1 MKRARRLSAIPLIIM
16 VTACSPARPPA
27 VVPDATTPTRLADA
41 DRLIRAG
48 CLDCLVEAFGEY
60 DLMRGIPAARAVA
73 TAGAIRAA
81 ALIALRE
88 RELGH
93 ADDGYL
99 RRARELLAASSPDL
113 AESLAVLLDVIDAM
127 PNGGAGSARTPTS
140 DTDLDRM
147 ARLRINADAWR
158 ARLLALAP
166 DDELSAYTYLSF
178 VCATTAP
185 QSQTIDDLVAPVG
198 PWRDTPLIGFKRAI
212 CRRSDAPG
220 LASLLAADPRFIEI
234 KYLQGLFAVGEAP
247 RVGLSGKLDEADRLL
262 REVYEWRTEW
272 PSLTQ
277 SIANIAMTSE
287 DYDRALIFYTHTL
300 DVEPNAVD
308 SLLGKIRALTF
319 VGRPA
324 DAVAVADTLLT
335 RNWFVGDAR
344 YWRALNL
351 TELERF
357 DVAWSDIEAAARLLL
372 NADVPKLA
380 GLIAYRRHQ
389 LEVSRGRFELSLSRN
404 TNDCET
410 HFYLGVVLAEL
421 GVWDRTADVLANAAI
436 CLQNNE
442 ARYLDEIA
450 EIRRSTEPP
459 ARKDGKLRRREQY
472 IAKGRRQI
480 ATSFFNVAVASF
492 NLQRRDAA
500 REYAEKVVADEQF
513 GERAREIL
521 SRLKM

>member
-1 MKRARRLSAIPLIIM
+1 M
-16 VTACSPARPPA
+16 VAACSAARPPA
-27 VVPDATTPTRLADA
+27 VVPDATIPTRLADA

-48 CLDCLVEAFGEY
+48 CLDCLVEAYGEY
-60 DLMRGIPAARAVA
+60 DLMRGIPAARDAA

-93 ADDGYL
+93 ADEGYL
-99 RRARELLAASSPDL
+99 RRARDLLSASAADP
-113 AESLAVLLDVIDAM
+113 AGSLVVMLDVIDAM
-127 PNGGAGSARTPTS
+127 PNAGAGSARTPTS
-140 DTDLDRM
+140 DIDLDRM
-147 ARLRINADAWR
+147 SRLRINADAWR
-158 ARLLALAP
+158 ARLSALAP

-178 VCATTAP
+178 ACATTPP
-185 QSQTIDDLVAPVG
+185 QSETIDDLVAPVG
-198 PWRDTPLIGFKRAI
+198 PWRATPLIAFKRAI
-212 CRRSDAPG
+212 CRRADAG
-220 LASLLAADPRFIEI
+220 SLGSLLAADPRFIEV

-247 RVGLSGKLDEADRLL
+247 RVGLSSKLDDADRLFS
-262 REVYEWRTEW
+262 EVYAWRTEW
-272 PSLTQ
+272 PALTQ

-287 DYDRALIFYTHTL
+287 DYERALTFYTRTL

-324 DAVAVADTLLT
+324 DAIAAADTLLA

-351 TELERF
+351 SELERV
-357 DVAWSDIEAAARLLL
+357 DEAWSDIEAAARLVV

-389 LEVSRGRFELSLSRN
+389 LEVSRSRFELSLSRN
-404 TNDCET
+404 ANDCET

-436 CLQNNE
+436 CLENNE
-442 ARYLDEIA
+442 ARYLEQIA
-450 EIRRSTEPP
+450 AIRGSSEPV
-459 ARKDGKLRRREQY
+459 ARKESKIRRREQY
-472 IAKGRRQI
+472 IEKGRRQI

-500 REYAEKVVADEQF
+500 RAYAEKVVADEQF
-513 GERAREIL
+513 GERAKAIL
-521 SRLKM
+521 ARLKM